1 MEKEIV
7 LSVAAIENGT
17 VIDHIPAGQGMRI
30 VRLLKLADHKKKVT
44 LGLNLPS
51 RSLGYKDLIKVEGR
65 EVSEEE
71 ASQIALFAPK
81 GTINIIRGYQI
92 GKKFSVTLPEM
103 VSKILACPNQK
114 CITNHEQLP
123 TNFRVSRFGQK
134 VMLQCHYCERG
145 FAHDHY

>member
-1 MEKEIV
+1 MGETQ

-51 RSLGYKDLIKVEGR
+51 KSLGYKDLIKVEGR

-71 ASQIALFAPK
+71 ANQIALFAPK
-81 GTINIIRGYQI
+81 ATLNIIRNYRI
-92 GKKFSVTLPEM
+92 EKKFAVTLPTTI
-103 VSKILACPNQK
+103 SKILTCPNQQ
-114 CITNHEQLP
+114 CITNHEQVQ
-123 TNFRVSRFGQK
+123 TQFRVSRFGHR
-134 VMLQCHYCERG
+134 VMLHCDFCEKG
-145 FAHDHY
+145 FAHDCY

>member
-1 MEKEIV
+1 MEKI

-30 VRLLKLADHKKKVT
+30 VRLLKLADHKNKVT

-51 RSLGYKDLIKVEGR
+51 VSLKYKDLIKVEGR

-71 ASQIALFAPK
+71 ANQIALFAPK
-81 GTINIIRGYQI
+81 ATINIIRGYQI
-92 GKKFSVTLPEM
+92 EKKFSVTLPETI
-103 VSKILACPNQK
+103 SKILACPNQK
-114 CITNHEQLP
+114 CITNHEQVN
-123 TNFRVSRFGQK
+123 TRFRVSRYGQK
-134 VMLQCHYCERG
+134 VMLQCNYCEKG